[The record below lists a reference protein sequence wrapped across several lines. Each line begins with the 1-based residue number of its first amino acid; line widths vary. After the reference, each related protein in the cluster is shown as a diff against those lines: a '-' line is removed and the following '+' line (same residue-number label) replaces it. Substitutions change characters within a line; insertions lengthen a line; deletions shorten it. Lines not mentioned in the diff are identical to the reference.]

1 MFVLSMVKGN
11 GGNDD
16 AIEPLHFII
25 CLNNPFLSEYNFFMI
40 QYSYTWYIVAPYFKT
55 YLKK

>member
-25 CLNNPFLSEYNFFMI
+25 CLNNPGLSEYKTFLV
-40 QYSYTWYIVAPYFKT
+40 QYSYTWNIATPYFK
-55 YLKK
+55 YI